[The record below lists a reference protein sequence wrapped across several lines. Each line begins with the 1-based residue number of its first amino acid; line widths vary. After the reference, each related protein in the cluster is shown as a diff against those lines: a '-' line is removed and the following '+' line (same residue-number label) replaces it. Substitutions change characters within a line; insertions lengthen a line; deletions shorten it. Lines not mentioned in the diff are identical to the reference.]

1 MKTRVLVVDDD
12 QAVCQMLQAVLSEAG
27 HEPSVALDAASLFR
41 LPESPAPDVI
51 VLDWQLPDG
60 DGIAL
65 LPQVKRRWPRSE
77 VIILTGYGTFD
88 AAVEATK
95 LGAFH
100 FVGKPVDVPA
110 LRLLIQRAAE
120 HTQLVA
126 QTHALRDA
134 LSTLGGGV
142 SPIFRSPAMR
152 QVLRLVERVAPSDA
166 AVLLSGE
173 SGTGK
178 EVIADLIHAL
188 SRRSSGPLVKVNC
201 AALPRELIESELFGA
216 VKGAYTG
223 AVSDREGLFR
233 QAEGGSLF
241 LDEISEM
248 PLDTQAKLL
257 RVLQEK
263 RVRPVGGRAA
273 YATDCRIVAATNRP
287 LPTLLEER
295 KLREDLYYRVAA
307 VRIELPP
314 LRERREDVVPLA
326 HAFLRRFASQAARPV
341 TDFSPAAVGCLCQY
355 AWPGNVRELENEIQ
369 RAVLLCEGETIQ
381 PSDLSVMAAGYSA
394 PGAQGHAALT
404 PLEAVERDTIAR
416 VLRETRGNKL
426 AAARRLGI
434 GRQTLYNKITQYGL
448 GPYTPPTRDPDN
460 KAANAL

>member
-448 GPYTPPTRDPDN
+448 GPDTPPTRDPDN

>member
-12 QAVCQMLQAVLSEAG
+12 RAVCQMLHAVLAEAG

-41 LPESPAPDVI
+41 LPESPAPHVI
-51 VLDWQLPDG
+51 ILDWQLPDG

-65 LPQVKRRWPRSE
+65 LPQVKRHWPRSE

-100 FVGKPVDVPA
+100 FIGKPVDIPA
-110 LRLLIQRAAE
+110 LLLLIQRAAE
-120 HTQLVA
+120 HMQLVA
-126 QTHALRDA
+126 QTQVLRDA
-134 LSTLGGGV
+134 LSSLGGGA
-142 SPIFRSPAMR
+142 SPIFRSPAMQ

-166 AVLLSGE
+166 AILLSGE

-223 AVSDREGLFR
+223 AVADRDGLFR

-287 LPTLLEER
+287 LPTLIEER
-295 KLREDLYYRVAA
+295 KLREDLYYRIAA

-314 LRERREDVVPLA
+314 LRERHEDIVPLA
-326 HAFLRRFASQAARPV
+326 RAFLRRFASQAARPV
-341 TDFSPAAVGCLCQY
+341 TDFSPDAIDCLCQH
-355 AWPGNVRELENEIQ
+355 AWPGNVRELENEVQ
-369 RAVLLCEGETIQ
+369 RAVLLCEAAVIQ
-381 PSDLSVMAAGYSA
+381 PTDLSIVVAGHSA
-394 PGAQGHAALT
+394 PGARVQAALT
-404 PLEAVERDTIAR
+404 PLEVVERDTIVR
-416 VLRETRGNKL
+416 VLREAQGNKL

-434 GRQTLYNKITQYGL
+434 GRQTLYNKIAQYGL
-448 GPYTPPTRDPDN
+448 GPDAPLRPAREN
-460 KAANAL
+460 K

>member
-1 MKTRVLVVDDD
+1 M
-12 QAVCQMLQAVLSEAG
+12 SG
-27 HEPSVALDAASLFR
+27 
-41 LPESPAPDVI
+41 LPESPPPDVVI
-51 VLDWQLPDG
+51 LDWQLPDG

-65 LPQVKRRWPRSE
+65 LPQVKRRWPNSE
-77 VIILTGYGTFD
+77 VIILSGYGTFD

-110 LRLLIQRAAE
+110 LRLLVQRAAE
-120 HTQLVA
+120 HSQLRA

-134 LSTLGGGV
+134 LSTLGGSA
-142 SPIFRSPAMR
+142 SPVFRSAAMR

-166 AVLLSGE
+166 ALLLSGE

-178 EVIADLIHAL
+178 EVIADLIHAM
-188 SRRSSGPLVKVNC
+188 SPRRSGPLVKVNC

-223 AVSDREGLFR
+223 SHSDRDGLFR
-233 QAEGGSLF
+233 QAERGSLF

-248 PLDTQAKLL
+248 PLDLQAKLL

-263 RVRPVGGRAA
+263 RVRPVGGRVAH
-273 YATDCRIVAATNRP
+273 ATDCRIIAATNRP
-287 LPTLLEER
+287 LPTLLQEH

-314 LRERREDVVPLA
+314 LRERREDIVPLA
-326 HAFLRRFASQAARPV
+326 QTFLRRFASQAARPV
-341 TDFSPAAVGCLCQY
+341 TDFSPAALDCLCQHG
-355 AWPGNVRELENEIQ
+355 WPGNVRELENEIQ
-369 RAVLLCEGETIQ
+369 RAVLLCEGSIIA
-381 PSDLSVMAAGYSA
+381 PSDLSVMAVSYPA
-394 PGAQGHAALT
+394 PGGPGGGPLT
-404 PLEAVERDTIAR
+404 PLEVVERDAIAR

-434 GRQTLYNKITQYGL
+434 GRQTLYNKITHYGL
-448 GPYTPPTRDPDN
+448 GSDRAVGSDAGPG
-460 KAANAL
+460 

>member
-1 MKTRVLVVDDD
+1 MMKTRVLVVDDD
-12 QAVCQMLQAVLSEAG
+12 RAVCQMLRTVLAEAG
-27 HEPSVALDAASLFR
+27 HEPSVALDADSLSR

-51 VLDWQLPDG
+51 ILDWQLPDG

-100 FVGKPVDVPA
+100 FIGKPVDIPA

-126 QTHALRDA
+126 QTQALHDA
-134 LSTLGGGV
+134 LSTLGGV
-142 SPIFRSPAMR
+142 ASPIFRSPAMQ

-223 AVSDREGLFR
+223 AVSDRDGLFR
-233 QAEGGSLF
+233 QAGGGSLF

-263 RVRPVGGRAA
+263 RVRPVGGRTA

-307 VRIELPP
+307 VRIDLPP
-314 LRERREDVVPLA
+314 LRERHEDIVPLA
-326 HAFLRRFASQAARPV
+326 HAFLRRFASQAGRPV
-341 TDFSPAAVGCLCQY
+341 TGFSPAAIDCLCQH

-369 RAVLLCEGETIQ
+369 RAVLLCEGVVIEPT
-381 PSDLSVMAAGYSA
+381 DLSVMAAGHPA
-394 PGAQGHAALT
+394 AGAQGHAALT

-416 VLRETRGNKL
+416 VLRENQGNKL
-426 AAARRLGI
+426 AAAKRLGI
-434 GRQTLYNKITQYGL
+434 GRQTLYNKIAQYDL
-448 GPYTPPTRDPDN
+448 GSDAPPRRGPED
-460 KAANAL
+460 K